1 MYNHLYYSKLIVAFL
16 PRPHAHTHS
25 QRPLD
30 RVCAVHAAQLY
41 LLLLQ
46 LPGSGAFKIFH
57 SMIFQR
63 MLDVFHLFSDEGEK
77 IPDQQ
82 VCELLADD
90 PLPTLYVYLLHCAHG
105 YTFSSL
111 VCIFTYS
118 R

>member
-1 MYNHLYYSKLIVAFL
+1 MTYPLTYL
-16 PRPHAHTHS
+16 

-63 MLDVFHLFSDEGEK
+63 MLDTFHLFHDQGEGGE
-77 IPDQQ
+77 
-82 VCELLADD
+82 CNG
-90 PLPTLYVYLLHCAHG
+90 T
-105 YTFSSL
+105 SL
-111 VCIFTYS
+111 VG
-118 R
+118 